1 MASGLAPK
9 TLLRTLLV
17 VSIGCVVHAPA
28 SAPAQSSPP
37 RDPQAA
43 SQSKGAPIGLPTPVV
58 TTRDAIAEAAA
69 TGDAEEMRHASELN
83 ELPPII
89 GDGTGPSD
97 VVAGVRALSADGSG
111 RDVLV
116 QIGRLLEKVPAVL
129 PLGQDIENN
138 RIYVWPSFAERD
150 LGTLSAA
157 EAEELTHVVGE
168 AEAKRMIAAR
178 RYDGVRLSIGADGTW
193 HRLGR

>member
-17 VSIGCVVHAPA
+17 VSIGFVVHAPA
-28 SAPAQSSPP
+28 SAPAQSLPP
-37 RDPQAA
+37 RDAQAA
-43 SQSKGAPIGLPTPVV
+43 SQGQLPPVTLPTPVA

-69 TGDAEEMRHASELN
+69 TEDVEEMRHASELN

-89 GDGTGPSD
+89 GDGTGPAD
-97 VVAGVRALSADGSG
+97 LVAGIKTLSADGSG

-116 QIGRLLEKVPAVL
+116 QIGRLLQTQPLVL
-129 PLGQDIENN
+129 PLGRDIENN
-138 RIYVWPSFAERD
+138 RMYVWPHFAERD
-150 LGTLSAA
+150 LATLSTA
-157 EAEELTHVVGE
+157 ETIELVRIVGE
-168 AEAKRMIAAR
+168 AEAQRMIVAR
-178 RYDGVRLSIGADGTW
+178 RYEGFTLSIGADGTW